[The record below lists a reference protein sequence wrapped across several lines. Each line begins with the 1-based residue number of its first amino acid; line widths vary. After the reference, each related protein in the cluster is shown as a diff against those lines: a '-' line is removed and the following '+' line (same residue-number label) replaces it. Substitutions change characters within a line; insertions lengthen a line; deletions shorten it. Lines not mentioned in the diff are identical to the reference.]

1 MRKLGQIDVPRF
13 GQWPHMAMPG
23 QGQRRWSERLVTASS
38 DPMNGFDRSRVQKNV
53 QAGAHIE
60 SDPRPRQDVAKT
72 LLLIDSVR
80 LTRECLS
87 HLLQSQLPEFEIA
100 GFANENDARDFMTL
114 RPDVVLLNIRSTR
127 ISDPALKEHISAVV
141 AATHRSPILLLS
153 DNIEAGEVNQAAEA
167 GLAGVFPSDCG
178 APLLIA
184 AIHLVVAGGQFYAP
198 KVSPLQMGQL
208 RLDNG
213 VIRR

>member
-1 MRKLGQIDVPRF
+1 
-13 GQWPHMAMPG
+13 
-23 QGQRRWSERLVTASS
+23 
-38 DPMNGFDRSRVQKNV
+38 
-53 QAGAHIE
+53 
-60 SDPRPRQDVAKT
+60 
-72 LLLIDSVR
+72 
-80 LTRECLS
+80 
-87 HLLQSQLPEFEIA
+87 
-100 GFANENDARDFMTL
+100 
-114 RPDVVLLNIRSTR
+114 
-127 ISDPALKEHISAVV
+127 LKEHISAVV